1 MNAWCC
7 YNISNMQWLL
17 VLLCLVAAVH
27 AEVADEGQIKAQ
39 ATTAP
44 PTTTPIPTA
53 AKESSFLQRFNK
65 SMMSVYLYL
74 TGDTHNVQVQQV
86 ELGDDASDGQPVKI
100 DQKMVGVGHSKNK
113 PTSN

>member
-1 MNAWCC
+1 
-7 YNISNMQWLL
+7 MQWLL
-17 VLLCLVAAVH
+17 VLLCLVAAVYTGP
-27 AEVADEGQIKAQ
+27 EVVDEVQIKAQ

-44 PTTTPIPTA
+44 PTTTPTPTA
-53 AKESSFLQRFNK
+53 PKESSFLQRFNK

-74 TGDTHNVQVQQV
+74 TGDTNNVQVQQV

-100 DQKMVGVGHSKNK
+100 DQKMVGVGHSENT